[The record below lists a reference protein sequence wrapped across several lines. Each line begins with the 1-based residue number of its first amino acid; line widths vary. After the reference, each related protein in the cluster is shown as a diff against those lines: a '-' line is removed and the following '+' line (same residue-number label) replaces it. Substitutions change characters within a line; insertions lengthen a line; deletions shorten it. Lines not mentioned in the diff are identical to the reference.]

1 MGTPKSAR
9 KLYLKIVSSQTGKP
23 LKGVKVELLALPK
36 AQSDKSKST
45 KSRRKVTTVKGK
57 AAQAS
62 NPMVTLLGD
71 LTSNAMGLVAFSN
84 RSIWEAA
91 NNGIR
96 LEARFNDT
104 ATFALNPDGLK
115 ALSELGPIRIALNL
129 PEMAADVDIQS
140 DFSNWQDG
148 GLNSTDF
155 ISNTSMFPGFEDLE
169 FGGDACS
176 RLIPNDQTLREFDHK
191 NIFVTERDVLQCG
204 ELNIHRGEIIDFS
217 VVWKRLGYSFGDLI
231 YSLALAPGEH
241 VTLALSSW
249 EQRQFASASRDT
261 ISQES
266 SVGTYSR
273 ANSLTETMDMSSK
286 NFSFGASLGLSA
298 NLGKIPIT
306 AALGLSTNI
315 ERKSV
320 SANSSR
326 IFSDNIQQTA
336 QRMRHDR
343 QTIIVEQVETEDQSL
358 SYRTVCNRNY
368 CHVLNVFY
376 HEVLEN
382 HRVTT
387 YLMGHQ
393 NALLVPYDVKH
404 FDERRAF
411 CTHAILAKHILDPC
425 IDNCCEALKRHLFSD
440 SDEGTD
446 SSNSTDK
453 KLANRIRLDISIGSD
468 GQKGGQ
474 GFAVLL
480 YFKNGKVREI
490 DTPHGSQ
497 WKNGQYH
504 VDASTTAFDPADV
517 IKVGV
522 KNNNSWG
529 IKPSIDVNSYTVSFF
544 APDGSGPKALGTGS
558 KKNLK
563 REKSHSVSASYIPT
577 VPPPTPISPTNSGP
591 TPEEDAACVAAYVEH
606 LNCHKHYYNAI
617 LWMLEDRNQRI
628 SRFENIICSNGE
640 RLIDLVD
647 PTPLGVYGNQVA
659 FAEAGSLYE
668 PDDEQGVVDDRLVVL
683 PTSGIFADVALGQC
697 NACEELPEDDNH
709 PFWKIYKDPNKC
721 DGNAAIVP
729 TKPSANSLFGSTGV
743 GFVTPSTTA
752 WASAPSAPT
761 DESITNSLSAAFT
774 AEVAKALTSSSPAAN
789 LKDLATVIE
798 KISKVSKELKSGNED
813 EEPAQN
819 PTESQEDAAL
829 LLAKGEYSVATGKY
843 DAALQAQ
850 PPVQDDIDKALLEK
864 IKAYN
869 AYKAA
874 AESAEEEFTEPSP
887 I

>member
-1 MGTPKSAR
+1 MGAPKSAR

-23 LKGVKVELLALPK
+23 LQGVKVELLALPK

-45 KSRRKVTTVKGK
+45 KSRRKITTVQGE
-57 AAQAS
+57 AAQVI
-62 NPMVTLLGD
+62 NPTVTLLGD

-91 NNGIR
+91 SNGIR

-104 ATFALNPDGLK
+104 DTFALEPDELE
-115 ALSELGPIRIALNL
+115 ALSELGPIRISLNL
-129 PEMAADVDIQS
+129 PEMVADLDIQS

-169 FGGDACS
+169 FGGDSCS

-191 NIFVTERDVLQCG
+191 NIYVTERDVLQCG
-204 ELNIHRGEIIDFS
+204 ELNVHRGEIIDFS

-241 VTLALSSW
+241 VTLAMSSW

-298 NLGKIPIT
+298 KLGKIPIT

-343 QTIIVEQVETEDQSL
+343 QTIVVEQVETEDQSL
-358 SYRTVCNRNY
+358 SYRAVCNRNY

-382 HRVTT
+382 HRVST

-393 NALLVPYDVKH
+393 NALLIPYEVKD
-404 FDERRAF
+404 FDEHRAF
-411 CTHAILAKHILDPC
+411 CTQAILADYILDPC
-425 IDNCCEALKRHLFSD
+425 IDNCCEALKRRLFS
-440 SDEGTD
+440 
-446 SSNSTDK
+446 SSNEDATDNGVSDK
-453 KLANRIRLDISIGSD
+453 ELANRIRLDVLIGSN
-468 GQKGGQ
+468 GQNGGQ
-474 GFAVLL
+474 GFAALL
-480 YFKNGKVREI
+480 YFKNGLVRPI
-490 DTPHGSQ
+490 DTPHGNS
-497 WKNGQYH
+497 WRNGQYH

-522 KNNNSWG
+522 KNNNSTG
-529 IKPSIDVNSYTVSFF
+529 IFGSGRIDVNSYTVSFF

-558 KKNLK
+558 APRLK
-563 REKSHSVSASYIPT
+563 PKESNSVDVSYIPPAPPPAPIVSMDSGPTAEEDTACVASYI
-577 VPPPTPISPTNSGP
+577 
-591 TPEEDAACVAAYVEH
+591 EH
-606 LNCHKHYYNAI
+606 LNCNKHYYNTI
-617 LWMLEDRNQRI
+617 LWMLEDRNERI

-647 PTPLGVYGNQVA
+647 PTPLGVYGNHVA
-659 FAEAGSLYE
+659 FAEAGSIYE

-729 TKPSANSLFGSTGV
+729 TTPSANSLFGSTGV
-743 GFVTPSTTA
+743 GFETPSTTA

-789 LKDLATVIE
+789 LEDLATVIE
-798 KISKVSKELKSGNED
+798 KMSKVAEGLQSGSED
-813 EEPAQN
+813 GEPAQN
-819 PTESQEDAAL
+819 PTESQEDATL
-829 LLAKGEYSVATGKY
+829 LLAKGEYSVAAGKY

-850 PPVQDDIDKALLEK
+850 PPVQDLSLIH
-864 IKAYN
+864 I
-869 AYKAA
+869 
-874 AESAEEEFTEPSP
+874 
-887 I
+887 